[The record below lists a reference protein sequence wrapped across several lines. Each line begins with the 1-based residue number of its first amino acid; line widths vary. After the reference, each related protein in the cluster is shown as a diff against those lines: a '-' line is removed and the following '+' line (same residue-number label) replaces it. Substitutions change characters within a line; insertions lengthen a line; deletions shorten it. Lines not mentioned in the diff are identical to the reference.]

1 MFKMLYP
8 RRVLSGP
15 GSLSA
20 LGQEFR
26 NKSAGVLVVA
36 GSGSLKRTGV
46 LDRIETDLRE
56 TGLHVRVFEGVEP
69 EPSVSTAE
77 SCTQVLSQFRDSLGA
92 PVCVLGIGGG
102 SALDVAKA
110 AAGLVNE
117 PATVAEV
124 FRGKPISTKGV
135 PFAAVPTTA
144 GSGAEATTNAVLT
157 DTEQGT
163 KASIRSDSFLAEL
176 VVLDPE
182 LTRSVPKTVTAASG
196 MDALT
201 QAIEGYT
208 SVHANEFTRPLSR
221 EAVRLIGHNLL
232 RAYTDGDDLPARDA
246 MLKASFLGAVAFA
259 NCRLG
264 AVHGMAHPAGVRY
277 SAAHGVVCAI
287 LLPYVMR
294 LNIQDCVEDYAR
306 LAQDLGI
313 AKKRTSARAMA
324 ASLIGMVEELNLRV
338 GIPPKLREIGL
349 RREDISAIAEESLP
363 SGSMAANKR
372 KMTKEDI
379 EALLEANL

>member
-15 GSLSA
+15 GCISA
-20 LGQEFR
+20 LGQELR
-26 NKSAGVLVVA
+26 NRFAGVLVVA
-36 GSGSLKRTGV
+36 GSGSLRRSGV
-46 LDRIETDLRE
+46 LDKVEASLRE
-56 TGLHVRVFEGVEP
+56 AGLHIRVFEGVEP
-69 EPSVSTAE
+69 EPSVKTAE
-77 SCTQVLSQFRDSLGA
+77 SCTRVLSEFRDSLEA

-117 PATVAEV
+117 SSTVADI

-176 VVLDPE
+176 VVLDPV
-182 LTRSVPKTVTAASG
+182 LTCSAPPAVTAASG
-196 MDALT
+196 MDSLA

-208 SVHANEFTRPLSR
+208 SMHANEFTRPLSR

-232 RAYTDGDDLPARDA
+232 RAHSDGDDLPARDA

-264 AVHGMAHPAGVRY
+264 AVHGIAHPVGVRY
-277 SAAHGVVCAI
+277 HAPHGVVCAI

-294 LNIQDCVEDYAR
+294 FNMPDCVEDYAR
-306 LAQDLGI
+306 LAREWEI
-313 AKKRTSARAMA
+313 AKKKTSARAMA
-324 ASLIGMVEELNLRV
+324 ASLIGMVEDLNHKV

-349 RREDISAIAEESLP
+349 RQEDISAIAEESLP
-363 SGSMAANKR
+363 SGSMAANRR
-372 KMTKEDI
+372 KMIKEDI